1 MGELYKLAT
10 DYQRLADEID
20 GMDEQTVIDT
30 LEGSTELM
38 AIEEKALNISKWMAN
53 LSSESDAYENEIKR
67 LSDHKKAV
75 DNKNK
80 WLKQYLQTCM
90 EVAGLQKIKAGT
102 FSLTLQKNPP
112 KLIVDDE
119 KAIPASYLT
128 IVPEHTEVNKAELK
142 DALKNGNEIPG
153 ARLECGTS
161 LRIR

>member
-53 LSSESDAYENEIKR
+53 LNSEADAYENEIKR
-67 LSDHKKAV
+67 LTDHKRAA
-75 DNKNK
+75 DNKVK

-90 EVAGLQKIKAGT
+90 ETAGLQKIKAGT

-128 IVPEHTEVNKAELK
+128 IIPEHTEVNKAELK